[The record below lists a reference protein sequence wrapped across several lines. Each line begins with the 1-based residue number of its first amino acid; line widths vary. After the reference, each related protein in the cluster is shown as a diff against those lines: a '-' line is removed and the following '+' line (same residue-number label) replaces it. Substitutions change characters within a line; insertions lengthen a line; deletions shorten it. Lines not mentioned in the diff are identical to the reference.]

1 MKIKL
6 ADGQSYEVYK
16 VQRAMFSSDGTTTH
30 LIYNEARDEQLETR
44 DPKLCKEL
52 YNLCQAPKFFIAG
65 KLEKGLINFREVL
78 KGNNW
83 F

>member
-1 MKIKL
+1 MKVKL

-16 VQRAMFSSDGTTTH
+16 VQRAMFSSDGITSY

-52 YNLCQAPKFFIAG
+52 HNLCKAPKFFMAG
-65 KLEKGLINFREVL
+65 KLEKSLINFKEVL
-78 KGNNW
+78 KGDDW